1 MSRTPNLVNAL
12 PFAAA
17 QGRHLYA
24 QMISGQIRHQEFAAK
39 GLLGPVIERLEEMNR
54 QLQAL
59 KDLAQSD
66 PAAAGAALA
75 KME

>member
-1 MSRTPNLVNAL
+1 
-12 PFAAA
+12 
-17 QGRHLYA
+17 
-24 QMISGQIRHQEFAAK
+24 MISGQIRHQEFAAK